1 MSKTIKPQQGV
12 VYECYKGFTDTAGDR
27 CRVGQK
33 FTWNGELKPS
43 GIYTFEKVSGR
54 GTEIYV
60 HQSIFP
66 SHFIPSAEQTE
77 SKFKV
82 GDKVRIVKS
91 SDWYGGENYTWNPI
105 DTNGEIIEIK
115 NHDLGIYVA
124 WSNGETNSY
133 NECDLILVGAEQK
146 SYIDDNQLN
155 QYSMKAIVV
164 SSLEQIK
171 ELAKV
176 SFLKDQIES
185 EFPELFII
193 HKVGNRYKHSDGT
206 RYILTG
212 ENSHVALTNLKTGII
227 ESSTVRVDNFNK
239 ITVDEF
245 SELCRDYKELTLIK
259 ERH

>member
-91 SDWYGGENYTWNPI
+91 SDWYGVENTWNPI

>member
-1 MSKTIKPQQGV
+1 MSKTIKPKQGV

-77 SKFKV
+77 TKSKFKIGNTV
-82 GDKVRIVKS
+82 LI
-91 SDWYGGENYTWNPI
+91 SDDSMWYDQGNNNPANVEGVI
-105 DTNGEIIEIK
+105 TEIK
-115 NHDLGIYVA
+115 DEDLGIIVK
-124 WSNGETNSY
+124 WPNNEINSY
-133 NECDLILVGAEQK
+133 NARDLVLVGAKQE

-185 EFPELFII
+185 EFPELFVT
-193 HKVGNRYKHSDGT
+193 HKVGNRYKHNDGN

-212 ENSHVALTNLKTGII
+212 ENSHVALTNLKTGMI
-227 ESSTVRVDNFNK
+227 ESSTVRVDNFDK
-239 ITVDEF
+239 ITADEF
-245 SELCRDYKELTLIK
+245 SELCRDYKELILIK
-259 ERH
+259 ERQ